1 MPRGENGALN
11 ESVSDS
17 ESVVCGEALM
27 MMMIIVV
34 MYDSDTEGVG
44 WCSLQAAIWRALL
57 AP

>member
-1 MPRGENGALN
+1 MPLGENGALN
-11 ESVSDS
+11 ESDS